1 MNVMRYVSFKLNSN
15 CQRICR
21 KLFVLTILL
30 QVILDTLG
38 LAHLYGFLDL
48 EAAISDY
55 LREILSIKNVC
66 LIIDTAFLYQLEF
79 LTRVSTIPTDF
90 YKHKIS

>member
-1 MNVMRYVSFKLNSN
+1 ME
-15 CQRICR
+15 
-21 KLFVLTILL
+21 LFNLVILL

-55 LREILSIKNVC
+55 LREILNIKNVC

-79 LTRVSTIPTDF
+79 LTRVSITCLQTSALELFGIRYT
-90 YKHKIS
+90 YN